1 MTQLAGRILAELIAG
16 EQTAL
21 ARLPLVGR
29 RMPYV
34 VGEPLRYPVLKLYER
49 VLRLLSS
56 NPVR

>member
-16 EQTAL
+16 EQTPL
-21 ARLPLVGR
+21 ARLPLVNR

-34 VGEPLRYPVLKLYER
+34 VGEPLRYPLLKLYER
-49 VLRLLSS
+49 ALQLLGS